1 MAKHYLIGIGGTGAR
16 VVEAVLHCCAAGF
29 APPGL
34 TDLTVFL
41 VDPDEGNGNLS
52 RTKTLVAQYQRA
64 RDALAERDGDDVRLF
79 GTPVAAPDPFVW
91 GIFSDQNMSLGRYIN
106 HELAAKSSPEV
117 AQLMEVLFSGEEL
130 GTRLNEGFRGHPSIG
145 AVVMANTPD
154 DVEPWQSFWAD
165 VEASQGEGAVRVFLV
180 GSIFGGTGAAGV
192 PTFGAPN
199 MLKWDR
205 RAAITPAGAPGVGGA
220 RGAGQSKIFLGA
232 ALVLPYFTVDLADLP
247 ADRTELFVT
256 PADFPIATKAALQYY
271 DEKDASGKLA
281 FDQIYLLGDSLPQPV
296 GKFSPGNRDQQ
307 NRPHYVEVAGAL
319 AALDFFRQ
327 DPTSDGVREG
337 PRFFAASRGGT
348 EVDWRALPVTRDAGR
363 SEALQAEFKRRV
375 AAMTVFGYAFNTLG
389 MDLLSDA
396 HAEPLPAWYR
406 SHFAVNPR
414 RAEDLVRDPRQARP
428 ALEHVAEY
436 NRSFLAW
443 VAALDD
449 GGEEEGRVR
458 LVDRS
463 KLFAGGAVGGE
474 LLNPRTHKA
483 TVGGVLKGEGGQ
495 GLTFDRVRAALDE
508 LRLARPTMPA
518 ASTYVNLF
526 YEAALRFVDANWRLA
541 AAR

>member
-29 APPGL
+29 APEGL

-64 RDALAERDGDDVRLF
+64 RDAVAERDTADVRIF
-79 GTPVAAPDPFVW
+79 ATPVAAPDPFVW

-106 HELAAKSSPEV
+106 HELARKSSPPV
-117 AQLMEVLFSGEEL
+117 AEFMEVLFSGEEL

-165 VEASQGEGAVRVFLV
+165 VEASQSEGAVRVFLV

-192 PTFGAPN
+192 PTFGAPG

-205 RAAITPAGAPGVGGA
+205 RATLTPPGAAGP
-220 RGAGQSKIFLGA
+220 GQSKVFLGA
-232 ALVLPYFTVDLADLP
+232 ALVLPYFTVEDLP
-247 ADRTELFVT
+247 AERHELFVT
-256 PADFPIATKAALQYY
+256 PADFPVATKAALRYY

-281 FDQIYLLGDSLPQPV
+281 FDQVYLLGDSLPQPV

-327 DPTSDGVREG
+327 DPAADAVRGG
-337 PRFFAASRGGT
+337 PRFFAASRSGR

-363 SEALQAEFKRRV
+363 LEALQAEFERRV
-375 AAMTVFGYAFNTLG
+375 AAMTVFAYAFNTLG
-389 MDLLSDA
+389 TELLSDA
-396 HAEPLPAWYR
+396 YAEPLPAWYKE
-406 SHFAVNPR
+406 HFKANAR
-414 RAEDLVRDPRQARP
+414 REDERIRDPRQQRP
-428 ALEHVAEY
+428 ALEHVAEF

-449 GGEEEGRVR
+449 GDDEEGRVR
-458 LVDRS
+458 LVDRTR
-463 KLFAGGAVGGE
+463 LFAGAGASELVSPRTNKAAVGGG
-474 LLNPRTHKA
+474 P
-483 TVGGVLKGEGGQ
+483 
-495 GLTFDRVRAALDE
+495 
-508 LRLARPTMPA
+508 PA
-518 ASTYVNLF
+518 
-526 YEAALRFVDANWRLA
+526 D
-541 AAR
+541 